1 LSFAVLFITL
11 WKQASKSRHVL
22 RGKRKHLDIGDIA
35 PTPTADAA
43 DESNVEDR
51 SAFCFSIRYCIIVD
65 QHLKYAREYLCAL
78 RYVFANNY
86 MNIQLGLLF

>member
-1 LSFAVLFITL
+1 MYFL
-11 WKQASKSRHVL
+11 L
-22 RGKRKHLDIGDIA
+22 RREKRRRLDIEDIA
-35 PTPTADAA
+35 PTADAA